1 MANTPLELYEDA
13 YRLHYHEK
21 KIPEA
26 IKVYEALIR
35 DFPDSNECSY
45 AVIQL
50 QKVKATDITKALKKG
65 ATTLY
70 PLIIVAFMSSFIALL
85 VAIVGTLFLF
95 QQLRLEHHRSTLAVA
110 ALGKM
115 YGGKEEDALKLL
127 EEMKSFSSQD
137 VLVSELSADI
147 ANQQNSPSRSA
158 PPQGVSN
165 VSPAPSDKVPQTPQA
180 AGTKNVYI
188 VSDKPVEKP
197 PVRPRQNPPERRPAR
212 QNRNPV
218 VNQDSISYF

>member
-1 MANTPLELYEDA
+1 MANTPLELYENA

-26 IKVYEALIR
+26 IKVYEAIIR
-35 DFPDSNECSY
+35 DFPDSNECGY

-50 QKVKATDITKALKKG
+50 QKVKANDITKALKKG

-70 PLIIVAFMSSFIALL
+70 PLVIVAFMSSFIALL

-95 QQLRLEHHRSTLAVA
+95 QQLRLEHHRSTLAIA

-115 YGGKEEDALKLL
+115 YGGKTEEALKLI

-137 VLVSELSADI
+137 VLVSELSSDI
-147 ANQQNSPSRSA
+147 SNPQNPPSRPEATAASSA
-158 PPQGVSN
+158 TPN
-165 VSPAPSDKVPQTPQA
+165 DAVSP
-180 AGTKNVYI
+180 GTDGKKNVYI
-188 VSDKPVEKP
+188 VPEKP
-197 PVRPRQNPPERRPAR
+197 AARPKPNVPNRRPAAR
-212 QNRNPV
+212 QNRNPIIA
-218 VNQDSISYF
+218 NPDSISYF